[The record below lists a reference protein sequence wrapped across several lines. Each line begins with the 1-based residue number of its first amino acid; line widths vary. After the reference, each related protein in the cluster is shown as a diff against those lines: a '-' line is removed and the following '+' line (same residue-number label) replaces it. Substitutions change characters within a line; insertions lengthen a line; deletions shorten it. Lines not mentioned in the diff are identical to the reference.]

1 MGKWCK
7 YVQMFSIATSTP
19 TVDAVQN
26 CLQVVPFAGILRHKL
41 RPGFGID
48 QKTSNSGHVW
58 TSLQFKLGRLGY
70 AWLDIQLDMCS
81 VYGTSESNSSS
92 SLSMKFWST
101 NRLAFGQLELPIRAA
116 QKRGST
122 TRVG

>member
-1 MGKWCK
+1 MMQM
-7 YVQMFSIATSTP
+7 VQMFSIATSTP

-58 TSLQFKLGRLGY
+58 TSLHLSLEGLAMLGL
-70 AWLDIQLDMCS
+70 IF
-81 VYGTSESNSSS
+81 N
-92 SLSMKFWST
+92 
-101 NRLAFGQLELPIRAA
+101 
-116 QKRGST
+116 
-122 TRVG
+122 